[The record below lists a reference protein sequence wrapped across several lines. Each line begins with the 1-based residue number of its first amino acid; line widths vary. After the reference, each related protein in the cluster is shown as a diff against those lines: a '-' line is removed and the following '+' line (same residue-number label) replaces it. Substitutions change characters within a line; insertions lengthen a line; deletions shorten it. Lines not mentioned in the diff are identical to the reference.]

1 MLLKN
6 LHLLYNLQ
14 KIGNTIQI
22 DIYYVIYTIITKTFY
37 FNRYL
42 NYMATEKTHN
52 VDSINI
58 RRLIIE
64 PVPLFNKN
72 R

>member
-1 MLLKN
+1 
-6 LHLLYNLQ
+6 
-14 KIGNTIQI
+14 
-22 DIYYVIYTIITKTFY
+22 
-37 FNRYL
+37 
-42 NYMATEKTHN
+42 MATENSHN

-58 RRLIIE
+58 RRIIME

>member
-1 MLLKN
+1 
-6 LHLLYNLQ
+6 
-14 KIGNTIQI
+14 
-22 DIYYVIYTIITKTFY
+22 
-37 FNRYL
+37 
-42 NYMATEKTHN
+42 MATEQTHN

-58 RRLIIE
+58 RKLTME